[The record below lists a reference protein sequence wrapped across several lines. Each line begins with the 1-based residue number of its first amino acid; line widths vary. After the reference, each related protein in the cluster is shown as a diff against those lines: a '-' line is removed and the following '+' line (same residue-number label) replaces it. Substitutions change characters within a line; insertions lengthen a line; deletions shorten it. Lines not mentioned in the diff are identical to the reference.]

1 MKKPTPEQQ
10 RRRNEIKETLGA
22 IAIYLAVYGIS
33 VAMLIWIVKCSGPL
47 PESFYED
54 YGYYGMNKNNKTP
67 ESATVAQNKLTGYNA
82 ARAIQYL
89 SATRKSR

>member
-10 RRRNEIKETLGA
+10 RRRNEIKETLEA

-67 ESATVAQNKLTGYNA
+67 AATVTTNKLAGYNA
-82 ARAIQYL
+82 ARAIQYH
-89 SATRKSR
+89 SAVRKSR

>member
-1 MKKPTPEQQ
+1 MKKLTPEQQ
-10 RRRNEIKETLGA
+10 RRRNEIKETLEA

-54 YGYYGMNKNNKTP
+54 YGYYGMNKNNKML
-67 ESATVAQNKLTGYNA
+67 ESATAQNKLTGYNA
-82 ARAIQYL
+82 ARAIQYH
-89 SATRKSR
+89 SAVRKSR